1 MKFKRIFL
9 VIIDSV
15 GVGALPDAHKFNDEN
30 SHTLNSV
37 LKAKPN
43 LNIPDLRSLGIGNLK
58 TVLSGYQVKDPIASY
73 GRLAEI
79 SNGKDTLTGH
89 YELMGLKVTE
99 PFMTFTETG
108 FPDELIKELE
118 KETGE
123 KFIGNI
129 AASGTE
135 IIKEL
140 GEQQLK
146 TKEFIIYTSADSVLQ
161 LAANED
167 IIPLTRLY
175 EVCEIARKITLKEEW
190 KVARVIARPFTGST
204 KETFKR
210 TMNRHDYALR
220 PFAKT
225 VLNSLEENK
234 LASISVGK
242 IKDIFDG
249 YGITESHKAGTND
262 EGMDITIK
270 LTEKDFRGLAF
281 TNLVDFD
288 ALYGHR
294 RDPLGYAKCLEEF
307 DKKLEILLN
316 KISSDDLLIV
326 TADHGNDP
334 SHKGTDHTREYVPL
348 LVYNP
353 KLAAVNF
360 NDRDTFADVG
370 ATIADNFDLKKPTI
384 GTSFLNELKFKK

>member
-15 GVGALPDAHKFNDEN
+15 GVGALPDAKDFNDDN
-30 SHTLNSV
+30 PHTLNSV
-37 LKAKPN
+37 LKAKKKLQIKN
-43 LNIPDLRSLGIGNLK
+43 LKSLGLGNIE
-58 TVLSGYQVKDPIASY
+58 TVLSGYQEASPIGSY

-79 SNGKDTLTGH
+79 SKGKDTMTGH

-99 PFMTFTETG
+99 PFMTFTDTG
-108 FPDELIKELE
+108 FPDELIQELE
-118 KETGE
+118 KQTGE

-167 IIPLTRLY
+167 VIPLNRLY

-190 KVARVIARPFTGST
+190 KVGRVIARPFTGDS
-204 KETFKR
+204 KENFKR
-210 TMNRHDYALR
+210 TQNRHDYALK

-249 YGITESHKAGTND
+249 YGITESHKASTND
-262 EGMDITIK
+262 EGMDVTIA
-270 LTEKDFRGLAF
+270 LTEKSFKGLVF

-294 RDPLGYAKCLEEF
+294 RDPLGYAECLEEF
-307 DKKLEILLN
+307 DKKLEILLA
-316 KISSDDLLIV
+316 KIGPDDLLIV

-334 SHKGTDHTREYVPL
+334 SHKGTDHTREYAPL

-353 KLAAVNF
+353 NLQAINF
-360 NDRDTFADVG
+360 KTRDSFADVG
-370 ATIADNFDLKKPTI
+370 ATIADNFDLEKPAI
-384 GTSFLNELKFKK
+384 GTSFLKDLKRK